1 MDKAKDTKKAVR
13 EAGQLVASSA
23 DSKARAMAD
32 LRVGSWVGTTGIGK
46 AAPMAA
52 RTET

>member
-13 EAGQLVASSA
+13 GAGQLVASSA
-23 DSKARAMAD
+23 DSMAPAMAD
-32 LRVGSWVGTTGIGK
+32 LRVGSRAGTTGIGK

-52 RTET
+52 RMET